1 MDERLF
7 QVWILLNSENQEDLK
22 KARELTRELLTEMT
36 SKIASI
42 FLDRLILMWQ
52 IASSKRKSEA
62 ILQLDREYDL
72 IMKFSE
78 IAKNSWEDE
87 RMMQML
93 IWLITAAW
101 KEKQRQILDRKNI
114 FVKEEITQEE
124 LRRNLL
130 SLTSEVAENYS
141 DYWDWFNAT
150 KLARSMELGLLKENL
165 PENKWVA
172 IDLWCA
178 NWDITRFLSSE
189 WFFKVN
195 WYDVSPDMIRE
206 AKKLN
211 WWYNI
216 WYIESDLVEWI
227 PEKNNSIDLVVANFW
242 SASEINDGI
251 INEVNRI
258 LKKWW
263 KAFLSFYNS
272 ESLMDKWWQPW
283 QSSMETVINTENDFI
298 EIPIIKRD
306 WTHKVFKVY
315 AKARGYDDIL
325 AELNWTEL
333 KVDWTYSHS
342 FITSMMPPIFFDN
355 EDRVNQAIDYEKA
368 HCKHKP
374 YLWHYLVFVLSK

>member
-1 MDERLF
+1 MDEKLS
-7 QVWILLNSENQEDLK
+7 QVWILLNSENQEDLR

-93 IWLITAAW
+93 IWLITATW
-101 KEKQRQILDRKNI
+101 KEKQRQILDRKNV
-114 FVKEEITQEE
+114 FVQEEISLEE
-124 LRRNLL
+124 LRNNLL
-130 SLTSEVAENYS
+130 SLTSEVAESYS
-141 DYWDWFNAT
+141 KYWDWFNAT
-150 KLARSMELGLLKENL
+150 KLARGMELDLLKENL

-178 NWDITRFLSSE
+178 NWDITRFLSSK
-189 WFFKVN
+189 WFSQVN
-195 WYDVSPDMIRE
+195 GYDVSPNMIRE

-211 WWYNI
+211 WWKGISYM
-216 WYIESDLVEWI
+216 EADLFNWI
-227 PEKNNSIDLVVANFW
+227 PEKDNSVDLVVANFW
-242 SASEINDGI
+242 SASEINDDI

-283 QSSMETVINTENDFI
+283 QSSIETVINTENDFI
-298 EIPIIKRD
+298 EIPIVNKN

-315 AKARGYDDIL
+315 AKAKGYDDIL